1 MKFSIDSEIGELE
14 TVIIHRP
21 GKEMN
26 RLTPENKD
34 DLLFDDV
41 LWLERAQ
48 EDHDQFA
55 SVLRERGVNV
65 LYLQDLLTETIKVP
79 EAREYLLESA
89 LTPEHTGPTVA
100 TTVRRWA
107 ESAPADVLAEVL
119 IAGITKS
126 ELLEQLPGVSSMVMS
141 AFDDDDLLL
150 NPLPNHL
157 FTRDSSS
164 WIYQGVSVNNMHRS
178 ARRRET
184 LNYRA
189 IYRWH
194 PLFADADFPLWSDG
208 TRGRNMSIEGGD
220 IQIIGNGAVM
230 IGVSERTSPQGVEH
244 LAQSLFAG
252 GVREV
257 VAVQMQKNRAQ
268 MHLDTIMTMVD
279 RATFTKYA
287 GVGQL
292 PTMTVRPGDNPG
304 ELDVTEN
311 APDDMEKVIAS
322 ALGVDEITVLT
333 TPQDSRA
340 AAREQWDDG
349 ANSLAIAPGTIIT
362 YERNVNTNNYLTS
375 LGIEVLTIPG
385 SELGRGRGGPHC
397 MSCPVLRKPLD

>member
-1 MKFSIDSEIGELE
+1 MKFSICSEIGELD
-14 TVIIHRP
+14 TVILHRP

-48 EDHDQFA
+48 EEHDQFA
-55 SVLRERGVNV
+55 SVLRRRGTNV
-65 LYLQDLLTETIKVP
+65 LYLEHLLTETLKVP
-79 EAREYLLESA
+79 EAREYLLDGA
-89 LTPEHTGPTVA
+89 LTPEHTGPSA
-100 TTVRRWA
+100 APTVRRWA
-107 ESAPADVLAEVL
+107 EGAPADVLAEVL

-141 AFDDDDLLL
+141 SFDDDDLLL

-164 WIYQGVSVNNMHRS
+164 WIYQGVSVNNMRRS

-194 PLFADADFPLWSDG
+194 PLFADADFPLWNDG
-208 TRGRNMSIEGGD
+208 TLGRDMSIEGGD

-230 IGVSERTSPQGVEH
+230 IGVSERTCPQGIEH
-244 LAQSLFAG
+244 LASELFAG

-257 VAVQMQKNRAQ
+257 VAVRMQKCRAQ

-279 RATFTKYA
+279 RASFTKYA
-287 GVGQL
+287 GVGQM
-292 PTMTVRPGDNPG
+292 PTVTLRPGDSP
-304 ELDVTEN
+304 EEIDVTEN
-311 APDDMEKVIAS
+311 APEDMEKVIAG

-349 ANSLAIAPGTIIT
+349 ANSLAIAPGTIVT
-362 YERNVNTNNYLTS
+362 YERNVNTNRYLTS
-375 LGIEVLTIPG
+375 QGIEVLTIPG

-397 MSCPVLRKPLD
+397 MSCPVLRKPVS